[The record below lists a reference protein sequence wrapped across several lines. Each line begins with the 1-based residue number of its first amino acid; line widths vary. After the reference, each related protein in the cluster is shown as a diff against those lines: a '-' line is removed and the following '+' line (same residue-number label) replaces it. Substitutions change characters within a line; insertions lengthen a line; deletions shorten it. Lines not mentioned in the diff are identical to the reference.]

1 MRNIFQAAGQ
11 RKHGQLLEKI
21 MRGEDFRQRDE
32 NGLSP
37 LMWAVIRGSVDT
49 VRVLTEA
56 GASPN
61 EYDVVSLHLLK
72 RIAGFY
78 LRDELNL
85 RDVFP
90 DTNAPDIQFR
100 STPLHMAVLRGYD
113 KMIAELV
120 RHGGDATLRTEC
132 ELPLLQGDAY
142 VLLESFCW
150 GAGDECRAALLR
162 PESQGL
168 SFSGYSM
175 YMYKNGVSR
184 YASISSY
191 CSHIRC
197 VFGRY
202 TAVRDLDELASME
215 AVETMLLKL
224 AFEPELR
231 KLNHLRKGAVFAALA
246 WFHRYAA
253 MVFEH
258 QEVSFCLFSEKNNVG

>member
-78 LRDELNL
+78 LRDELNF

-150 GAGDECRAALLR
+150 GAGDECRAATERPDYDGECSGWVLKAPQSAFYQLLHA
-162 PESQGL
+162 PDFKSAL
-168 SFSGYSM
+168 VDIVSSGGDTDTNAAIAGPLLAAIYGPACIPTEWLDKVREANANCYAQLILPPATM
-175 YMYKNGVSR
+175 GDGGV
-184 YASISSY
+184 
-191 CSHIRC
+191 
-197 VFGRY
+197 
-202 TAVRDLDELASME
+202 
-215 AVETMLLKL
+215 
-224 AFEPELR
+224 
-231 KLNHLRKGAVFAALA
+231 
-246 WFHRYAA
+246 
-253 MVFEH
+253 
-258 QEVSFCLFSEKNNVG
+258 